1 MRRPS
6 CTGSITSIEHQSGIH
21 RATTAACFGQ
31 PGVLVCQSFSGSISG
46 QSDFW
51 QASLLNPSNFPVTS
65 QQLFQKTDTKS
76 SYHRHPYTDTL
87 MTALSPK
94 KYWRESWAVG
104 RRILTELFR
113 RKRSLISWLIFP
125 ALILML
131 NGLITAE
138 RADTTVSTAFEV
150 AAPPTLVGAALFF
163 SCLGGGVATVVSER
177 EQQTLKRLFLSPLS
191 GVSYFLGIFLAHSVI
206 GVGQTLVIFAIAA
219 FAGAN
224 FSDAA
229 WPLAILIIWLSILA
243 YVGLGFMLGTQFARR
258 TEDVSALIA
267 AFGVPLM
274 VLGGA
279 FLPISLFPESLL
291 DIARFNPI
299 YHMTEALTNAL
310 LNADNPL
317 GDSGGHFW
325 FLLTFAFA
333 MVLVGWLSYK
343 RMLVQERQL

>member
-1 MRRPS
+1 
-6 CTGSITSIEHQSGIH
+6 
-21 RATTAACFGQ
+21 
-31 PGVLVCQSFSGSISG
+31 
-46 QSDFW
+46 
-51 QASLLNPSNFPVTS
+51 
-65 QQLFQKTDTKS
+65 
-76 SYHRHPYTDTL
+76 
-87 MTALSPK
+87 MTAFSLR
-94 KYWRESWAVG
+94 KYWRESWAVA

-113 RKRSLISWLIFP
+113 RGRSLISWLIFP

-131 NGLITAE
+131 NGFITAE
-138 RADTTVSTAFEV
+138 RADTTVSTAFEI

-206 GVGQTLVIFAIAA
+206 GVGQSLVIFAIALA
-219 FAGAN
+219 AGAD
-224 FSDAA
+224 FTSAA
-229 WPLAILIIWLSILA
+229 WPLAVLIIWLSILA

-291 DIARFNPI
+291 QIAKFNPI
-299 YHMTEALTNAL
+299 YHMTEALTDAL
-310 LNADNPL
+310 LNPEHPFGED
-317 GDSGGHFW
+317 GSQHFW
-325 FLLTFAFA
+325 ILFSFSIA
-333 MVLVGWLSYK
+333 MVAVGWLSYQ
-343 RMLVQERQL
+343 RMLTQEKQL

>member
-1 MRRPS
+1 M
-6 CTGSITSIEHQSGIH
+6 
-21 RATTAACFGQ
+21 
-31 PGVLVCQSFSGSISG
+31 
-46 QSDFW
+46 
-51 QASLLNPSNFPVTS
+51 
-65 QQLFQKTDTKS
+65 
-76 SYHRHPYTDTL
+76 
-87 MTALSPK
+87 K
-94 KYWRESWAVG
+94 KYWRESWAVA

-113 RKRSLISWLIFP
+113 RRRSLISWLIFP

-191 GVSYFLGIFLAHSVI
+191 GVSYFLGIFLAHSAI
-206 GVGQTLVIFAIAA
+206 GVGQTLVIFAIAI
-219 FAGAN
+219 FAGAT
-224 FSDAA
+224 FPGAA
-229 WPLAILIIWLSILA
+229 WPLAVLIIWLSILA

-279 FLPISLFPESLL
+279 FLPISLFPDSLL

-299 YHMTEALTNAL
+299 YHMTEALSDAL

-317 GDSGGHFW
+317 GDQGTHFW
-325 FLLTFAFA
+325 FLLIFAII
-333 MVLVGWLSYK
+333 MVGVGWLSYR
-343 RMLVQERQL
+343 RMLTQERQL

>member
-1 MRRPS
+1 M
-6 CTGSITSIEHQSGIH
+6 I
-21 RATTAACFGQ
+21 
-31 PGVLVCQSFSGSISG
+31 
-46 QSDFW
+46 
-51 QASLLNPSNFPVTS
+51 AS
-65 QQLFQKTDTKS
+65 
-76 SYHRHPYTDTL
+76 
-87 MTALSPK
+87 SPK
-94 KYWRESWAVG
+94 KYWRESWAVA

-113 RKRSLISWLIFP
+113 RRRSLISWLIFP

-138 RADTTVSTAFEV
+138 RADTSVSTAFEV

-206 GVGQTLVIFAIAA
+206 GVGQTLVIFAIALI
-219 FAGAN
+219 AGAN
-224 FSDAA
+224 FTGAA

-279 FLPISLFPESLL
+279 FLPISLFPASLL

-310 LNADNPL
+310 LNADSPL
-317 GDSGGHFW
+317 GEGGHFW
-325 FLLTFAFA
+325 FLLIFAGA
-333 MVLVGWLSYK
+333 MVGVGWFSY
-343 RMLVQERQL
+343 RQMLVQERQL

>member
-1 MRRPS
+1 M
-6 CTGSITSIEHQSGIH
+6 
-21 RATTAACFGQ
+21 A
-31 PGVLVCQSFSGSISG
+31 
-46 QSDFW
+46 
-51 QASLLNPSNFPVTS
+51 
-65 QQLFQKTDTKS
+65 
-76 SYHRHPYTDTL
+76 
-87 MTALSPK
+87 
-94 KYWRESWAVG
+94 KYWRESWAVA

-113 RKRSLISWLIFP
+113 RKRSLISWMIFP

-138 RADTTVSTAFEV
+138 RADTTVQQAFEV

-206 GVGQTLVIFAIAA
+206 GIGQSLVIFAIAA
-219 FAGAN
+219 SAGAT
-224 FSDAA
+224 FPGAA
-229 WPLAILIIWLSILA
+229 WPLAIIIIALSIFA

-279 FLPISLFPESLL
+279 FLPIALFPDSLL
-291 DIARFNPI
+291 EIARFNPI
-299 YHMTEALTNAL
+299 YHMTEALTEAL
-310 LNADNPL
+310 LETEDPL
-317 GDSGGHFW
+317 GDGTHMW
-325 FLLTFAFA
+325 FLVIFAVI
-333 MVLVGWLSYK
+333 MVGVGWLSYR

>member
-1 MRRPS
+1 
-6 CTGSITSIEHQSGIH
+6 
-21 RATTAACFGQ
+21 
-31 PGVLVCQSFSGSISG
+31 
-46 QSDFW
+46 
-51 QASLLNPSNFPVTS
+51 
-65 QQLFQKTDTKS
+65 
-76 SYHRHPYTDTL
+76 
-87 MTALSPK
+87 MTAFSLK
-94 KYWRESWAVG
+94 KYWRESWAVA

-113 RKRSLISWLIFP
+113 RRRSLISWLIFP
-125 ALILML
+125 ALLLIL
-131 NGLITAE
+131 NGLITANGNGRE
-138 RADTTVSTAFEV
+138 MAVDAAFEM

-206 GVGQTLVIFAIAA
+206 GVGQTLVIFAIASI
-219 FAGAN
+219 AGAS
-224 FSDAA
+224 FPGAA
-229 WPLAILIIWLSILA
+229 WPLAVLIIFLSILS

-279 FLPISLFPESLL
+279 FLPFSLFPPSLKKV
-291 DIARFNPI
+291 ARFNPI

-310 LNADNPL
+310 LNTENPL
-317 GDSGGHFW
+317 GDEGGHFW
-325 FLLTFAFA
+325 FLIVFAVF
-333 MVLVGWLSYK
+333 MVAVGWLSYQ